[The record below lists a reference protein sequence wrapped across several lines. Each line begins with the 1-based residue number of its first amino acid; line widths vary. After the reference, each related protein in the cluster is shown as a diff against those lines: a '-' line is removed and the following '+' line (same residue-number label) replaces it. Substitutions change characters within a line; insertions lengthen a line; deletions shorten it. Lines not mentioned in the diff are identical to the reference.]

1 MTCWVKY
8 SPVSVLANSTV
19 KRRNLPLYTL
29 LFGVV
34 MAVNSVQAEQPCFV
48 PMPSGPATAAA
59 GDEQTIYI
67 SADESESWG
76 KGDIQLRGDIELIQ
90 GNRLLRAEQ
99 AAYYRDDQRITAE
112 GGVSLTEEGLL
123 LKGKRIMLDAQS
135 EAATLEGGSY
145 QIAGRSARGAAEK
158 ISIISREHI
167 LLEDASYTTCPPG
180 DESWRFRAASIT
192 LKPAENDGVA
202 RHMRLEVLGVP
213 VFYFPYIN
221 FPLGERKTGLLS
233 PSIGSSDSVGREVT
247 IPFYWNIA
255 PERDATLSVRQMSR
269 RGTQLSAEFRYL
281 NENGE
286 GQLDAEYLS
295 NDHQR
300 ETSRHFFQ
308 YQHQSYWQ
316 AWQASIDLQ
325 QLSDRDYFRDLSQEK
340 ERYSS
345 RLLESSATLNYADDS
360 WYWSLALQHNK
371 SLDDPDLTVITPTQR
386 LPQLRFAHY
395 RNFTDKLNFSLEGE
409 FASFQK
415 GDDLIALRLDI
426 KPTLSAYYGDSAAYL
441 KPSIG
446 WQGTGYWVDGN
457 PSELRQLPTVSLD
470 SGLWFERQQ
479 KIGKKQ
485 YQQSLEPRLYLLY
498 VPYRDQENLPTA
510 GQLFDTQLSEFD
522 FDSLFSE
529 NRYSGIDRVGD
540 EQRVT
545 LSLASRWFD
554 EQGRQ
559 RLQMSIGQRYNLAEQ
574 RVILADETAAGKG
587 WSNLLA
593 EIDGQVNRFITTSG
607 LMEWNNRQGWLEKAN
622 FQLAFERDRKRRVAL
637 GLNFRR
643 ALLKQSTFKAR
654 WPLSGRWSIMGD
666 LTYSF
671 YRSQALNTQLGLEY
685 DNCCW
690 RIRIAAQE
698 YINDNDGSRNSGIA
712 IQFELKGLTS
722 VGSKISGFSEHKSS
736 GQD

>member
-1 MTCWVKY
+1 MT
-8 SPVSVLANSTV
+8 LNNA
-19 KRRNLPLYTL
+19 
-29 LFGVV
+29 
-34 MAVNSVQAEQPCFV
+34 QAEQLCFV
-48 PMPSGPATAAA
+48 PMPSGPTTAVV

-123 LKGKRIMLDAQS
+123 LKGKRIVLDAQS

-233 PSIGSSDSVGREVT
+233 PSIGSSDNTGREVT

-255 PERDATLSVRQMSR
+255 PDRDATLSVRQMSQ
-269 RGTQLSAEFRYL
+269 RGSQLTGEFRYL

-295 NDHQR
+295 NDHQT
-300 ETSRHFFQ
+300 ETNRHFFQ

-316 AWQASIDLQ
+316 AWQASINLQ

-371 SLDDPDLTVITPTQR
+371 SLDAPDLAVITPTQR
-386 LPQLRFAHY
+386 LPQLRFSHY
-395 RNFTDKLNFSLEGE
+395 RGIADNLNFSLQGE
-409 FASFQK
+409 FASFRK
-415 GDDLIALRLDI
+415 SSDLTALRFDI
-426 KPTLSAYYGDSAAYL
+426 KPTLSAYYGDR
-441 KPSIG
+441 
-446 WQGTGYWVDGN
+446 
-457 PSELRQLPTVSLD
+457 SE
-470 SGLWFERQQ
+470 ER
-479 KIGKKQ
+479 
-485 YQQSLEPRLYLLY
+485 
-498 VPYRDQENLPTA
+498 
-510 GQLFDTQLSEFD
+510 
-522 FDSLFSE
+522 
-529 NRYSGIDRVGD
+529 RVGK
-540 EQRVT
+540 E
-545 LSLASRWFD
+545 
-554 EQGRQ
+554 
-559 RLQMSIGQRYNLAEQ
+559 
-574 RVILADETAAGKG
+574 
-587 WSNLLA
+587 
-593 EIDGQVNRFITTSG
+593 
-607 LMEWNNRQGWLEKAN
+607 
-622 FQLAFERDRKRRVAL
+622 
-637 GLNFRR
+637 
-643 ALLKQSTFKAR
+643 
-654 WPLSGRWSIMGD
+654 
-666 LTYSF
+666 
-671 YRSQALNTQLGLEY
+671 
-685 DNCCW
+685 C
-690 RIRIAAQE
+690 
-698 YINDNDGSRNSGIA
+698 
-712 IQFELKGLTS
+712 
-722 VGSKISGFSEHKSS
+722 
-736 GQD
+736 